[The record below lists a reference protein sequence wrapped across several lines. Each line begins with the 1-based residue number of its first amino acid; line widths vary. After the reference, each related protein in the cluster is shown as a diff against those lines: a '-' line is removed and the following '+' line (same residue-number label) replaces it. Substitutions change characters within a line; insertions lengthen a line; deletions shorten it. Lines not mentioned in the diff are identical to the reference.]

1 MTLFFNTGLFY
12 TVLSNTFLVQRRNTN
27 TVNNQA
33 FFISHLRLVSLF
45 FKECW
50 EPGFTGFVKGR
61 FPFSQNFRKF
71 RLGRKWKTFRRF
83 VQMEIPGKS
92 GKSKKVARFPGWNF
106 PNGILCSIYTFLI
119 LYTSSNCYQLGS
131 HLNVLSGNGLGGVPG
146 FTIK

>member
-92 GKSKKVARFPGWNF
+92 GKSKKVGPFSRLELSERNF
-106 PNGILCSIYTFLI
+106 VFHLHVSHT
-119 LYTSSNCYQLGS
+119 LYQFQLLPTRQPS
-131 HLNVLSGNGLGGVPG
+131 
-146 FTIK
+146 